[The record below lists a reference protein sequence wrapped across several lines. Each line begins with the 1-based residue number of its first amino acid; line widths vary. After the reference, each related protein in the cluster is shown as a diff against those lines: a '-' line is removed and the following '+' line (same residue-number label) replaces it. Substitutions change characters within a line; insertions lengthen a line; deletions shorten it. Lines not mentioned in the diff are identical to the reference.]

1 MSTDFTVKVD
11 TGELVSA
18 IHALIAA
25 LRGNAAPAQAQ
36 LQQPVQQTQPA
47 QPVQPPVQ
55 QAIAQQ
61 PAASVPTATH
71 VYTLEQLAVAATP
84 LIDAG
89 RQHELVALLAQF
101 GVQALTQLPKER
113 YGEFATALRGLGAKI

>member
-36 LQQPVQQTQPA
+36 LQQPVQPAQLAQQVQPA
-47 QPVQPPVQ
+47 QP
-55 QAIAQQ
+55 AIAQQ
-61 PAASVPTATH
+61 PPANVPTSAPTCN
-71 VYTLEQLAVAATP
+71 LEQLAVAATP

-89 RQHELVALLAQF
+89 RQAELVDLLSQF